1 MRELSLQLNELETKS
16 RTTES
21 TSEANEATILKANE
35 RLSSMEKELKK
46 LSIDGLEGGHSKFI
60 HIVVLYFPYT
70 REN

>member
-1 MRELSLQLNELETKS
+1 MNELETKS

-46 LSIDGLEGGHSKFI
+46 LSIDGLEGGHHSKFI
-60 HIVVLYFPYT
+60 HIVVSYFPYT